1 MPNLLSSDVTRI
13 APLFGSAL
21 QGPPHV
27 FDFSSGNPRTH
38 SYDPAN
44 FLEFQIAV
52 YSELAV
58 NGKRWGIGKYLEE
71 RSTILR
77 NFPQIL
83 SEGRIF
89 HAGLDITSLPGTP
102 LFAPLDAVVFA
113 TGKEEGVGN
122 YGGFVIL
129 MHRNITPSPA
139 CPEPAEGPRGDVS
152 FYSFYGHLNSR
163 HLVQEGKRVAAGERF
178 AVIGDGSDSGGWFTH
193 THLQLITEEA
203 RSRDRM
209 FHGYV
214 NKPDLLIVETLF
226 PNPSRMLKF

>member
-1 MPNLLSSDVTRI
+1 MPNLLSSDALI
-13 APLFGSAL
+13 APLFGDSL
-21 QGPPHV
+21 KGEPHV
-27 FDFSSGNPRTH
+27 FDFSSANPATL

-44 FLEFQIAV
+44 FQAFQSAV
-52 YSELAV
+52 YGELERS
-58 NGKRWGIGKYLEE
+58 GKTWGLGKYLEE

-83 SEGRIF
+83 SEERIY

-113 TGKEEGVGN
+113 TGKEEGIGN

-129 MHRNITPSPA
+129 KHERVTLSGV
-139 CPEPAEGPRGDVS
+139 EG
-152 FYSFYGHLNSR
+152 YSFYGHLHSR
-163 HLVQEGKRVAAGERF
+163 HIVSEGKRVAAGERF
-178 AVIGDGSDSGGWFTH
+178 AVIGDGGDSGGWFTH

-203 RSRDRM
+203 RRRERM

-214 NKPDLLIVETLF
+214 SKADLSDIEQLF
-226 PNPSRMLKF
+226 PSPVMFFQH